1 MDSTKDTPQWNQLHP
16 ERAAEQARK
25 AYYKKIE
32 AVPEFRKV
40 LALRS
45 QLRRLK
51 LKQEK
56 LEQGVELKP
65 TGRPKKEKQDTEPKK
80 IGRPLKYVWLEQP
93 NLLASK

>member
-1 MDSTKDTPQWNQLHP
+1 METNNKKLQWNQLHP

-25 AYYKKIE
+25 AYYKRLE
-32 AVPEFRKV
+32 EDPEFRKL
-40 LALRS
+40 LAQRS

-65 TGRPKKEKQDTEPKK
+65 TGRPKKKKQDTEPKK
-80 IGRPLKYVWLEQP
+80 IGRPLKYQTKLTE
-93 NLLASK
+93 LD